1 MFICQIYSLSENT
14 SETTESLSTK
24 TITTLIFTFNE
35 DTECS
40 WKSKKKDTIK
50 QAAEQSRQL
59 QAVNT
64 NKVNVGQLCK
74 ELRNNRKHKIYAEY
88 LQ

>member
-1 MFICQIYSLSENT
+1 MRTQNVAG
-14 SETTESLSTK
+14 
-24 TITTLIFTFNE
+24 
-35 DTECS
+35 
-40 WKSKKKDTIK
+40 SKKKDTIK

-74 ELRNNRKHKIYAEY
+74 EPRNNRKHKIYAEY